1 MVTDGPPAGV
11 DFEEA
16 GEKWRAGDAA
26 KSTRFFVRAIDE
38 YEKGLRAFP
47 QSFDLAY
54 NKYVVQTVFYL
65 TVTSP
70 GPASCILTGSRA
82 RVQYQITQHAR
93 LLAQHATSAVELL
106 KAALES
112 HRYALTLR
120 PDDADA
126 LLYV

>member
-1 MVTDGPPAGV
+1 MPPAGV

-54 NKYVVQTVFYL
+54 NKWVVVKCRPTWQKGTFGGL
-65 TVTSP
+65 D
-70 GPASCILTGSRA
+70 ILCSD
-82 RVQYQITQHAR
+82 I
-93 LLAQHATSAVELL
+93 
-106 KAALES
+106 K
-112 HRYALTLR
+112 
-120 PDDADA
+120 
-126 LLYV
+126 